1 MLYRMARPIKYAD
14 ALAVTELDLD
24 QTASLPGRHRRWGF
38 NRSHAFGRSRRDPNR
53 DKARSRRS
61 DSRQA
66 GPPPPREH
74 QTRRN
79 AVPPRDLRHHR
90 AGRQRLLDDPHLIV
104 ARPATATHNPIQNLY
119 PHLPTLRLT
128 LKPHAS
134 SEAGHRTRRSPPE
147 GYYEFGVKVSVA
159 TTLKHS
165 KGGQFVARVRARRV
179 VPMTAIRWLR

>member
-1 MLYRMARPIKYAD
+1 MVFAEDDGSNRELVFAVAHVSEMLTALKANYYAAWHGDPPQRLSVDILVNAD

-24 QTASLPGRHRRWGF
+24 QAAALPGRYRHWGF
-38 NRSHAFGRSRRDPNR
+38 NRSDAFGCSRGDPNR

-79 AVPPRDLRHHR
+79 AGPSRDLRHHR

-104 ARPATATHNPIQNLY
+104 ARPATATLNPAQNLY
-119 PHLPTLRLT
+119 PHQPTLRL
-128 LKPHAS
+128 
-134 SEAGHRTRRSPPE
+134 
-147 GYYEFGVKVSVA
+147 
-159 TTLKHS
+159 
-165 KGGQFVARVRARRV
+165 
-179 VPMTAIRWLR
+179 